1 MMDSDTHV
9 LNPAWPTGI
18 TLCGRQAKADEL
30 VTVNPT
36 CKGCRRIL
44 KSPPS
49 RRARGRRRFA
59 DKGVRGLPLG
69 ENKGLCG
76 PLRTSLSGAIGP
88 KAGFGGREARLL
100 ESG

>member
-18 TLCGRQAKADEL
+18 TLCGRQVKADEL

-49 RRARGRRRFA
+49 RRAWGRRRFA
-59 DKGVRGLPLG
+59 DRG
-69 ENKGLCG
+69 
-76 PLRTSLSGAIGP
+76 
-88 KAGFGGREARLL
+88 
-100 ESG
+100 

>member
-18 TLCGRQAKADEL
+18 TLCGRQVRADEL
-30 VTVNPT
+30 VTVTPT

-49 RRARGRRRFA
+49 RRAWAVAALRTGG
-59 DKGVRGLPLG
+59 KGVATSRR
-69 ENKGLCG
+69 KQG
-76 PLRTSLSGAIGP
+76 PLWAAQNLVI
-88 KAGFGGREARLL
+88 GREARLL